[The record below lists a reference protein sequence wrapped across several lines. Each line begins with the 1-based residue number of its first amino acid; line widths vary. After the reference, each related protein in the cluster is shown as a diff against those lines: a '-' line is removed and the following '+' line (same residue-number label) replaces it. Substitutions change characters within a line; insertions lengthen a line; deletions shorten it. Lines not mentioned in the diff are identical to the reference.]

1 LFTRQE
7 GAGATKIKE
16 EDMER
21 LKALPWYWPS
31 LVIVFLLCVMEY
43 RGILGNWST
52 IVLVAF
58 TMIYVMLIY
67 KSISQ
72 TSILRRE
79 DRELDFK
86 LRKLDWIVN
95 TAREIKKELLMPLPL
110 TFQLDSTVKSTLIKE
125 LQSYAGE
132 WIITIDTAKIFGDE
146 FERIVEKAEK
156 DLFAYIK
163 ELEKPAPDHKRY
175 IMGLNQSFS
184 NVLKSALKV
193 EHDLVNKSQDVTPWG
208 HRNKR
213 RR

>member
-1 LFTRQE
+1 M
-7 GAGATKIKE
+7 K
-16 EDMER
+16 R
-21 LKALPWYWPS
+21 LKALPWYWYGFFI
-31 LVIVFLLCVMEY
+31 VIFLCLMEI

-125 LQSYAGE
+125 LQSYA
-132 WIITIDTAKIFGDE
+132 
-146 FERIVEKAEK
+146 AE
-156 DLFAYIK
+156 
-163 ELEKPAPDHKRY
+163 
-175 IMGLNQSFS
+175 
-184 NVLKSALKV
+184 
-193 EHDLVNKSQDVTPWG
+193 
-208 HRNKR
+208 
-213 RR
+213 